1 MLDSV
6 SAKPSASHPPPASHL
21 AHLAHVAHVAPPA
34 HPAQRAPQA
43 AARSYQGPDRRH
55 ASGRARSDTPAG
67 PPNAT
72 SVTWLACMLDE
83 VDYGMLL
90 VTADA
95 QVIFMN
101 HAARLELG
109 PQHPLQLLGQ
119 ALRAH
124 RPQDVAPLYDALAA
138 SQRGLRRLVH
148 LGEAPHRVSLSVV
161 PLPAPI
167 SSAAHARAT
176 AQGAHA
182 ELGSPEALGSGP
194 LTLLV
199 LGKQQSCG
207 ALSVQAFAHSVR
219 LTPAETRVLEMLCDG
234 VQPMEIAVQVGV
246 AVSTVRTQVGS
257 IRAKTGAASIRDLVR
272 QVAVLPPMVGA
283 LRLGLTCSQ

>member
-1 MLDSV
+1 MFESV
-6 SAKPSASHPPPASHL
+6 SAPSLASQTPLRARHTSHE
-21 AHLAHVAHVAPPA
+21 AHTPA
-34 HPAQRAPQA
+34 HR
-43 AARSYQGPDRRH
+43 YEGPDRRR
-55 ASGRARSDTPAG
+55 ASPRGRSDATSAPQN

-72 SVTWLACMLDE
+72 SVSWLACMLDE

-138 SQRGLRRLVH
+138 AQRGLRRLVH
-148 LGEAPHRVSLSVV
+148 LGEVPQRITLSVV
-161 PLPAPI
+161 PLPAPM
-167 SSAAHARAT
+167 SPQARST
-176 AQGAHA
+176 AQGLQTGLGAA
-182 ELGSPEALGSGP
+182 EASSGP

-219 LTPAETRVLEMLCDG
+219 LTPAETRVLELLCEG

-283 LRLGLTCSQ
+283 LRMGLAAGS